1 VDLSKETQARVI
13 SVLAAPDLNAVSLGE
28 KHMFTAAGAIVWVPA
43 AGLEVAARAAAVA
56 RPMTNPNNTT
66 PALSRVCAAS
76 KARVQYEDVPAGKFL
91 KGFLFSGGPMPKLES
106 ARGKAETT
114 KKRAPPSDKDCWGIT
129 ELEYSPINSDVVESG
144 FGHLDL

>member
-28 KHMFTAAGAIVWVPA
+28 KHMFTAAGAIVWVAA
-43 AGLEVAARAAAVA
+43 AGLEVAARVAAVA
-56 RPMTNPNNTT
+56 RPMTNPNNIT
-66 PALSRVCAAS
+66 PVISRVCAAS
-76 KARVQYEDVPAGKFL
+76 KARAQYEDVSASNFL

-106 ARGKAETT
+106 ARGKAENT
-114 KKRAPPSDKDCWGIT
+114 KKRARPLDKDYRGIT
-129 ELEYSPINSDVVESG
+129 ELGHSPINSDVVGSG